1 VLAVVMVMLAVAVF
15 VRSVTEVAVIV
26 TVLPVGIVAGAEKS
40 VATPLAVPAALK
52 APQALALPQVTIQVT
67 PAFAGSLATK
77 AVIPIPLEACRDPSL
92 GPKLTAIGAAAVIV
106 MVAWAD
112 CVVSV
117 TEVAVTV
124 TGPPVGITVGTV

>member
-1 VLAVVMVMLAVAVF
+1 LAVVMVMLAVAVF

-26 TVLPVGIVAGAEKS
+26 TVLPVGIAAGAEKS
-40 VATPLAVPAALK
+40 VATPLAVPAALN
-52 APQALALPQVTIQVT
+52 APQALALPQVTVQAT

-77 AVIPIPLEACRDPSL
+77 AVIPIPLDTCRDPGR
-92 GPKLTAIGAAAVIV
+92 GPKLTAIGAAAAIV

-124 TGPPVGITVGTV
+124 TVPPVGIAVGAV